1 VDIFP
6 FGNNLEL
13 PEVCCLLLRDGG
25 GVNEALPDLCNRR
38 KNQISEFHD
47 FECAD
52 DIAATDKAHML
63 RRTHTAEVWHAFRL
77 VARIKECA
85 DAVRI

>member
-1 VDIFP
+1 MKHYRIYVI
-6 FGNNLEL
+6 
-13 PEVCCLLLRDGG
+13 DG
-25 GVNEALPDLCNRR
+25 